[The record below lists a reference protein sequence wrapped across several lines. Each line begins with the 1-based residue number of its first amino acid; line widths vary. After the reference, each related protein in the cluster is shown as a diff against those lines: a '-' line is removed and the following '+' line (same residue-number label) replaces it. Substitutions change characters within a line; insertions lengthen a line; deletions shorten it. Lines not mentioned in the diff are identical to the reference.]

1 MFPTLKPGKYS
12 QASTARAPSAEISSM
27 TENEVRVNTSTLT
40 WVYKWTEFFQST
52 MDAVFLNKKLNM
64 GYENIF
70 TKTMN
75 K

>member
-1 MFPTLKPGKYS
+1 
-12 QASTARAPSAEISSM
+12 
-27 TENEVRVNTSTLT
+27 
-40 WVYKWTEFFQST
+40 VYKLTEFFQST